1 MHKLA
6 AQIMWNEGNI
16 DQAHNHFIFSRDGN
30 GFGRMLVELS
40 QSKGLPS
47 EVDLFIVQ
55 VVLQQLC
62 VKEKASASDT
72 FATYTKFHP
81 KIACCEPPFP
91 MPLLNFVHFLLKSVD
106 TGKLPMFRTLCDMY
120 KVALARDSSFDKYL
134 QKIGVLFF
142 GVVPTPQRS
151 GGMFGNLI
159 NQLFS
164 SLDDGEEEA
173 DETDDEFGG
182 ANNGSTSV
190 DAELD

>member
-6 AQIMWNEGNI
+6 AQIMWNEGNV
-16 DQAHNHFIFSRDGN
+16 DQAHNHFIFSRDGE

-40 QSKGLPS
+40 QTKGLPS

-62 VKEKASASDT
+62 VKEKASAVDT
-72 FATYTKFHP
+72 FNTYTKYHP
-81 KIACCEPPFP
+81 KIACAEPPFP
-91 MPLLNFVHFLLKSVD
+91 MPLLNFVYFLLKSIE

-120 KVALARDSSFDKYL
+120 KVSLARDSSYDKYL

-142 GVVPTPQRS
+142 GVVPTQQRS
-151 GGMFGNLI
+151 GGMFGDLI

-164 SLDDGEEEA
+164 SLDDGEDEA
-173 DETDDEFGG
+173 DDDDEFG
-182 ANNGSTSV
+182 ANSGTTSV
-190 DAELD
+190 DVDLD